1 MKISKAK
8 LRQIIK
14 EEVYQALDGERIEPN
29 VVYFWSI
36 LEPDKRTSFRGA
48 PDEDRKY
55 LIGSKGKPM
64 VVAVVGPANKS
75 SWVFSRAHAA
85 RLFRKEF
92 GYDSRDENMRLVA
105 GPVSQQNAAPSPDGF
120 ELVGEDH
127 WRPLEE

>member
-1 MKISKAK
+1 MKLTKAK

-14 EEVYQALDGERIEPN
+14 EEISQALGGERIEPN

-36 LEPDKRTSFRGA
+36 LEPASPGA

-64 VVAVVGPANKS
+64 VVAVVGPANKT
-75 SWVFSRAHAA
+75 SWAFSRASAKRH
-85 RLFRKEF
+85 FGEEF

-105 GPVSQQNAAPSPDGF
+105 EPQSQQNARPSPDGF
-120 ELVGEDH
+120 ELVGEEH
-127 WRPLEE
+127 WSPLEE

>member
-1 MKISKAK
+1 MKISKEK
-8 LRQIIK
+8 RRKMIK
-14 EEVYQALDGERIEPN
+14 EEISEPLGGERIEPN
-29 VVYFWSI
+29 VFYLWSI
-36 LEPDKRTSFRGA
+36 LEPAPVRGPQGA
-48 PDEDRKY
+48 DEDRQY

-75 SWVFSRAHAA
+75 SWTHSRHNSA

-105 GPVSQQNAAPSPDGF
+105 GPTPQQNARPSPEGF

>member
-1 MKISKAK
+1 MKISKSQ

-14 EEVYQALDGERIEPN
+14 EEISQALDGERIEPN

-36 LEPDKRTSFRGA
+36 LEPATPGA

-75 SWVFSRAHAA
+75 SWVFSRANAA
-85 RLFRKEF
+85 ALFRKKF
-92 GYDSRDENMRLVA
+92 DYDSREENMRLVA
-105 GPVSQQNAAPSPDGF
+105 GPISQQNARPSPAGF
-120 ELVGEDH
+120 ELVGEEH

>member
-14 EEVYQALDGERIEPN
+14 EEISQALDGERIEPN

-36 LEPDKRTSFRGA
+36 LEPAPLVT

-92 GYDSRDENMRLVA
+92 GYDVRDENMRLVA
-105 GPVSQQNAAPSPDGF
+105 GPQSQQNARPSPDGF

>member
-1 MKISKAK
+1 MKISKTK

-14 EEVYQALDGERIEPN
+14 EEISQALDGERIEPN

-75 SWVFSRAHAA
+75 NSAMSRSAA
-85 RLFRKEF
+85 KAIFGKELN
-92 GYDSRDENMRLVA
+92 YDTRMRI
-105 GPVSQQNAAPSPDGF
+105 
-120 ELVGEDH
+120 
-127 WRPLEE
+127 